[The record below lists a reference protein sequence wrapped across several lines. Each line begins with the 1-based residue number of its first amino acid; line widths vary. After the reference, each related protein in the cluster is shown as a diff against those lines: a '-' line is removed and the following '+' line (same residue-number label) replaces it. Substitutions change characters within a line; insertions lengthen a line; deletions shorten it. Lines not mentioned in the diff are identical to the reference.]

1 VTSTQ
6 KVRGV
11 VTVLGKDWTAK
22 ATQRVRGAVAV
33 RGKVWTAK
41 ATQKVRGVVA
51 IRGMEQ
57 IKGLK
62 TLKSM
67 QATSPLSED

>member
-11 VTVLGKDWTAK
+11 VTVL
-22 ATQRVRGAVAV
+22 
-33 RGKVWTAK
+33 GKVWTAK